1 MNSPQGRQSS
11 DSAVADARYRFSA
24 DLELKRPKR
33 PEEWR
38 PFGLGAVALVGL
50 LLAAVVS
57 PWHLKVIMLAAGGF
71 FLIIAWGMHRLM
83 TAVDYG
89 VVRVTEGTAAL
100 TFVPPRV
107 IAWMDNVVTGY
118 LLAFW
123 VTLLV
128 LILAPGGATLTPSV
142 TIVGAVLVLPGI
154 VGYYVWQLMHPRG
167 LTLTPEGI
175 RGVRRGPKVDV
186 QWGQLLEVFVDE
198 LPGRGK
204 LVMMTWDRKVVS
216 IDATRFGSDAQA
228 VAHIIRHFRE
238 NERERPL
245 LREGAQVLE
254 RFGARRI
261 GSA

>member
-1 MNSPQGRQSS
+1 MT
-11 DSAVADARYRFSA
+11 DARYRFPA
-24 DLELKRPKR
+24 DLELKRPQR

-38 PFGLGAVALVGL
+38 PFGLGVMAAGGMLFAV
-50 LLAAVVS
+50 VVS
-57 PWHLKVIMLAAGGF
+57 PWQLQVIMVAAGAF
-71 FLIIAWGMHRLM
+71 FLILAWGMHRLM

-89 VVRVTEGTAAL
+89 TVRVAEGTAAL
-100 TFVPPRV
+100 TFVPTRA
-107 IAWMDNVVTGY
+107 IAWMDNIVTGY
-118 LLAFW
+118 LVAFW

-128 LILAPGGATLTPSV
+128 FIFAPGRDGLTPSI
-142 TIVGAVLVLPGI
+142 TIAGAVLALPGI

-186 QWGQLLEVFVDE
+186 QWSQILDVSVGD

-204 LVMMTWDRKVVS
+204 LVLMTWDRKVVN

-228 VAHIIRHFRE
+228 VAHVIRHFRE

-245 LREGAQVLE
+245 LSEGAQVLE

-261 GSA
+261 GRA